1 VVRIVS
7 SRSRTWWRW
16 GALALAFALV
26 VGACGGDDDEG
37 TGAGGGPS
45 DEEDAGEP
53 QYGGE
58 VTYALEADTTGGWCL
73 AEAQLA
79 ISGIQ
84 VARAI
89 YDTLTAP
96 DENGEIK
103 PFLAESVT
111 SNDDATQWTIK
122 LRKGIK
128 FHDGTD
134 LTAEVVKN
142 NIDAYRGAYPG
153 RSPLLFSFVFGPYIK
168 DVQATD
174 ATTVVV
180 NTNQPWPAF
189 PWFLYASGRMGI
201 MAQAQLDDAENCN
214 RNLIGTGPFKL
225 VNWTVNEELVAERNE
240 NYWQTDDNGNK
251 LPYLDRIRFVP
262 VESGPARLQ
271 GLRGGSYDM
280 MHTAGALQIVEL
292 RKDVEAGRLDAIES
306 DKFAEVG
313 YAMLNATKAPFDSK
327 TARQAVAYAVDRDL
341 FNELRNEG
349 ILTNATGPFA
359 KGVDG
364 YLEDAGLPS
373 YDKEKAKELVA
384 KYRDETGQ
392 DLQFTLTHSG
402 DPETTKSAEL
412 IKQLA
417 EDVGMK
423 VSLASVPDQSTL
435 INEAIA
441 RNFQAV
447 LWRNH
452 PGADP
457 DTQYVWWH
465 CNNEPPAPC
474 DNPVN
479 FGGFNDP
486 EINDLLDRGRTTLD
500 PEERTK
506 IYEDL
511 NREFADELYNLWSQW
526 TLWMVAYKP
535 GIHGVLGP
543 NLPDGSGP
551 FPGLATGHPVSG
563 IWIEQ

>member
-1 VVRIVS
+1 M
-7 SRSRTWWRW
+7 
-16 GALALAFALV
+16 ALV
-26 VGACGGDDDEG
+26 VGACGGGDDEG
-37 TGAGGGPS
+37 TGGGPTE
-45 DEEDAGEP
+45 EEDAGEP

-122 LRKGIK
+122 LRSGVK

-142 NIDAYRGAYPG
+142 NLDAYRNAYPG
-153 RSPLLFSFVFGPYIK
+153 RSPLLFSFVFEPYIA
-168 DVQATD
+168 DIQATD
-174 ATTVVV
+174 PTTVVV
-180 NTNQPWPAF
+180 TTKQPWPAF
-189 PWFLYASGRMGI
+189 PWFLYSSGRLGI
-201 MAQAQLDDAENCN
+201 MGQAQLDDAENCN

-225 VNWTVNEELVAERNE
+225 AKWTVNEEFVAERNE
-240 NYWQTDDNGNK
+240 NYWQTDENGNQ

-271 GLRGGSYDM
+271 GMRGGSYDM
-280 MHTAGALQIVEL
+280 MHTSGALQIVEL
-292 RKDVEAGRLDAIES
+292 RKDVEAGTLDAIES
-306 DKFAEVG
+306 DAFAEVG
-313 YAMLNATKAPFDSK
+313 YTMLNATKAPFDSR
-327 TARQAVAYAVDRDL
+327 TARQAVAYAIDRDL
-341 FNELRNEG
+341 VNELRNEG
-349 ILTNATGPFA
+349 ILTSASGPFA
-359 KGVDG
+359 EGVDG
-364 YLEDAGLPS
+364 YLEDTGYPS
-373 YDKEKAKELVA
+373 YDKEKAEELVA
-384 KYRDETGQ
+384 QYRDETGQ
-392 DLQFTLTHSG
+392 ELEFTLTHSG
-402 DPETTKSAEL
+402 DPETTKTAEL
-412 IKQLA
+412 LKQLA
-417 EDVGMK
+417 EDVGMR
-423 VSLASVPDQSTL
+423 VNLASVADQSTL

-465 CNNEPPAPC
+465 CNTTPPEPC
-474 DNPVN
+474 DNLVN

-500 PEERTK
+500 PDERRE
-506 IYEDL
+506 IYEEL
-511 NREFADELYNLWSQW
+511 NREFAEELYNLWGQW